1 MSMAEYSAKSICHFS
16 LPKDSL
22 GFIVGGSQ
30 GVEELLVITTRASN
44 ERQEF
49 STKIM
54 SSLYFIETQVSL
66 G

>member
-1 MSMAEYSAKSICHFS
+1 MAECKSISHFS
-16 LPKDSL
+16 LTKDSL